1 MFAHF
6 PLQELLEKHLI
17 PKAKKKE
24 SQVFY
29 MKMMGDYY
37 RYKAEVA
44 SEDKCKA
51 GKFKQRTYFVCV
63 CVCITFVYHQVA
75 AWVPLVV
82 HGPQFG
88 NCCHWKWCT
97 HFISMANKGGL
108 QPFAWIVLIG

>member
-51 GKFKQRTYFVCV
+51 GKFKQITYFVCV
-63 CVCITFVYHQVA
+63 CVYNFC
-75 AWVPLVV
+75 VPPGGSMSTTGSTWATVWELLPLEMV
-82 HGPQFG
+82 HSFYLHG
-88 NCCHWKWCT
+88 K
-97 HFISMANKGGL
+97 
-108 QPFAWIVLIG
+108 